1 MKREIKKAV
10 RFLKQGGLVC
20 FPTETVYGLGARL
33 FDEQALQKI
42 FKVKNRPMDN
52 PLIVHISD
60 PKELKMLTQNFPK
73 SAFKLIEKFWPGPLT
88 LVCKKSPQVPA
99 MASAGLKTV
108 AIRMPNHKTALELIR
123 ALGEPIAAPSANI
136 SGRPS
141 STRYQDVVREL
152 GDKVNLVLK
161 GEQSELGLE
170 STVLDVSRLP
180 FRVLRPGFVTLEELK
195 EVLPNICLAAKG
207 KSKLALSPGIKHQH
221 YKPNCKVVLV
231 EPQNWE
237 ETLEEWQNQ
246 KIRLGVFSYSKKIP
260 NFKNIVFNK
269 MFHGN
274 KLEMAKQLYSYFYD
288 AEKAKVQTLL
298 VETIEQKG
306 IGLAFMDRLKRASA

>member
-10 RFLKQGGLVC
+10 QILRQGGLVC

-33 FDEQALQKI
+33 FDEQALRKI
-42 FKVKNRPMDN
+42 FKVKNRPKDN

-60 PKELKMLTQNFPK
+60 QKELKRLTINFPK
-73 SAFKLIEKFWPGPLT
+73 SAFKLIKKFWPGPLT
-88 LVCKKSPQVPA
+88 LVCKRSSCVPA
-99 MASAGLKTV
+99 LASAGLKTV
-108 AIRMPNHKTALELIR
+108 AIRMPNHGTALELIR

-152 GDKVNLVLK
+152 GNKVNLILK

-170 STVLDVSRLP
+170 STVLDVTMVP

-195 EVLPNICLAAKG
+195 KILPKVRVAAKG
-207 KSKLALSPGIKHQH
+207 KNKKVLSPGMKHQH
-221 YKPNCKVVLV
+221 YKPNCKVIMVD
-231 EPQNWE
+231 PKNWE
-237 ETLEEWQNQ
+237 ETLKQWQNQ
-246 KIRLGVFSYSKKIP
+246 DTRLGVFSCRKKTP

-274 KLEMAKQLYSYFYD
+274 KLEMARQLYSYFYD

-306 IGLAFMDRLKRASA
+306 IGLAFMDRLQRASA

>member
-10 RFLKQGGLVC
+10 RFLNQGGLVC

-52 PLIVHISD
+52 PLIVHIAD
-60 PKELKMLTQNFPK
+60 LKELKMLTQNFPRA
-73 SAFKLIEKFWPGPLT
+73 AFKLIEKFWPGPLT
-88 LVCKKSPQVPA
+88 LVCKRSALAPA
-99 MASAGLKTV
+99 LASAGLKTV
-108 AIRMPNHKTALELIR
+108 AIRMPNHRTALELIR

-152 GDKVNLVLK
+152 GNKVNMVLK

-170 STVLDVSRLP
+170 STVLDITRVP
-180 FRVLRPGFVTLEELK
+180 FRILRPGFVTLEKLK
-195 EVLPNICLAAKG
+195 KVLPNICLAAKG
-207 KSKLALSPGIKHQH
+207 KNKKVLSPGVKHQH

-231 EPQNWE
+231 EPQYWE
-237 ETLEEWQNQ
+237 KTLEQWQNQ
-246 KIRLGVFSYSKKIP
+246 KTRLGVFSYSKKIP

-274 KLEMAKQLYSYFYD
+274 KFEMAKQLYSYFYD